1 MTTSLLLALLLALLQ
16 TPRDRPATAPAA
28 GGVVSGRVYAE
39 ATGAPIQGALVMLS
53 PSSAPMDGW
62 SAVSFGGSGF
72 RIDTA
77 GYSVETDVAGAFV
90 IPGIRPG
97 EYRLV
102 ARPGYFG
109 GRYLAAG
116 YQAVRAGD
124 SGKPIAVR
132 NGDRLAG
139 LDIALPTAAA
149 IEGRVIDDSGASL
162 SMMTVVAAR
171 IMPGSDVPQPVRHR
185 PTLTDDLGRYRIYG
199 LEPGEYI
206 VAADGLHFVTGTV
219 ARGAPLAFATTF
231 HPSVATD
238 SAAQRIRLTAGRDAS
253 GIDILVARSSLVDV
267 SGTVLD
273 SRGVPASTVNGLLT
287 RSTLPGEGTHPFHT
301 DADGRFRVHGL
312 DAGNYRLLIGR
323 GGPVNGR
330 VEYADLPLSIVGNIE
345 GLVVP
350 TQPGIAVS
358 GRVILAE
365 GQALEMRALRIT
377 FERSGVAVRT
387 LETIATIDDDRRFRG
402 QDLFGAHLVRVA
414 GLPAGSTVK
423 AVMLRGEDITDVPT
437 VFRTEDSDQLQV
449 VITSRAS
456 TLDGVVRDEGTSA
469 PVEAIVYVFGEDRGA
484 WRTSSPR
491 THKSD
496 GGADGKFSVSG
507 LAAGRY
513 YAIAIA
519 RDGFRQV
526 PNAGEAFFDLLSK
539 EATPFVIGDDE
550 RRTLELRPWRWPE

>member
-1 MTTSLLLALLLALLQ
+1 MSLVLACLFSLLQAP
-16 TPRDRPATAPAA
+16 PRDRAATAAPA

-39 ATGAPIQGALVMLS
+39 ATGTPMQGALVVLS
-53 PSSAPMDGW
+53 PASAPMDGW
-62 SAVSFGGSGF
+62 PAWSFGGSGY
-72 RIDTA
+72 RADMA
-77 GYSVETDVAGAFV
+77 GYSAQTDAAGAFV
-90 IPGIRPG
+90 IPEIKPG

-102 ARPGYFG
+102 ARTGYFG
-109 GRYLAAG
+109 GRYLGAG

-124 SGKPIAVR
+124 LGRPIVVK

-139 LDIALPTAAA
+139 IDIALPTAAA
-149 IEGRVIDDSGASL
+149 IEGRVIDESGEPL

-185 PTLTDDLGRYRIYG
+185 PTLTDDLGRYRVYG
-199 LEPGEYI
+199 LEPGEYV
-206 VAADGLHFVTGTV
+206 VATDGLHVVAGT
-219 ARGAPLAFATTF
+219 ATRSAPVGFATTF
-231 HPSVATD
+231 HPSAASV

-253 GIDILVARSSLVDV
+253 AIDILVARSSLVEV
-267 SGTVLD
+267 SGMVLD
-273 SRGVPASTVNGLLT
+273 SRGAPASTANGLLT
-287 RSTLPGEGTHPFHT
+287 RTTLAGEGTHPFHT
-301 DADGRFRVHGL
+301 DANGRFRVHGL
-312 DAGNYRLLIGR
+312 DAGDYRLLIGR
-323 GGPVNGR
+323 GGAVNGR
-330 VEYADLPLSIVGNIE
+330 VEYADLPLSLLGNTE
-345 GLVVP
+345 GLVVA
-350 TQPGIAVS
+350 TQPGITVS

-365 GQALEMRALRIT
+365 GQPLEMRALRIT
-377 FERSGVAVRT
+377 FERHGVAVRT
-387 LETIATIDDDRRFRG
+387 LETFATIDEDRRFRG
-402 QDLFGAHLVRVA
+402 QDVFGPHLVRVS

-423 AVMLRGEDITDVPT
+423 AVMLRGQDITDVPT
-437 VFRTEDSDQLQV
+437 VFRAEDSDQLQV

-456 TLDGVVRDEGTSA
+456 TLDGVVRDEGTA
-469 PVEAIVYVFGEDRGA
+469 PPVEAIVYVFGEDRGA
-484 WRTSSPR
+484 WRLSSPR

-496 GGADGKFSVSG
+496 AGADGKFSVSG